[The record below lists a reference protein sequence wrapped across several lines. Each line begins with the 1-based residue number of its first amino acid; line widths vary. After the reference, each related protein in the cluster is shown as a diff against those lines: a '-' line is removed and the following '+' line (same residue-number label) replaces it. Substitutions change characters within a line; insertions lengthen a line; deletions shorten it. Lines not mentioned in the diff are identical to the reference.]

1 MEHDALSKVLTWVV
15 GIDSGGAVDE
25 VKRLRERYPTA
36 SNEALAERLFAIA
49 RWKATGVGVVTGLP
63 TNPWVMVPAAVTDL
77 ATVLR
82 IETETVAR
90 VALVYDPA
98 FFEQPDAA
106 WELLVPVF
114 GIDALSQFLRD
125 LGVLGSMGVTRQL
138 VRQYLS
144 KETLR
149 GFQKVMIKYFGIK
162 VTQKGVITKT
172 LPIVGAVIGGGW
184 NFGEVTFLRRR
195 TIAYFQNRP
204 ISPPDPPPDAA
215 SAVA

>member
-1 MEHDALSKVLTWVV
+1 MDKDALSKALGWVV
-15 GIDSGGAVDE
+15 GIDSGEAIDH
-25 VKRLRERYPTA
+25 VKRLRERHPEA
-36 SNEALAERLFAIA
+36 SNELLAAQLFGTA
-49 RWKATGVGVVTGLP
+49 RWKATSVGVLSGLP
-63 TNPWVMVPAAVTDL
+63 ANPWVMVPAAVADL

-90 VALVYDPA
+90 VALIYDPA

-114 GIDALSQFLRD
+114 GIDALSQFLRN
-125 LGVLGSMGVTRQL
+125 LGVLGSMGLTRQL

-149 GFQKVMIKYFGIK
+149 VFQKVMLKYFGVK
-162 VTQKGVITKT
+162 VTQKSLISKT
-172 LPIVGAVIGGGW
+172 LPLVGAVIGGGW

-195 TIAYFQNRP
+195 TIAYFQDRP
-204 ISPPDPPPDAA
+204 LVAESRSAA
-215 SAVA
+215 S

>member
-1 MEHDALSKVLTWVV
+1 METEALSKVLNWVV
-15 GIDSGGAVDE
+15 GVDSGEAIDQ

-36 SNEALAERLFAIA
+36 NNEALAARLFAAA

-63 TNPWVMVPAAVTDL
+63 ANPWVMVPAAVADL

-90 VALVYDPA
+90 VALIYDPA

-125 LGVLGSMGVTRQL
+125 VGVLGSMGVTRQL
-138 VRQYLS
+138 IRQHLS

-149 GFQKVMIKYFGIK
+149 AFQKVMLKYFGIK
-162 VTQKGVITKT
+162 VTQKGVISKS

-184 NFGEVTFLRRR
+184 NFGEVTFLRNR

-204 ISPPDPPPDAA
+204 LAPPDPPSVAA
-215 SAVA
+215 SA

>member
-1 MEHDALSKVLTWVV
+1 MTRDVLSNALGWAV
-15 GIDSGGAVDE
+15 GVNDGEAADDVR
-25 VKRLRERYPTA
+25 RLRAKSPTA
-36 SNEALAERLFAIA
+36 TNAELAGTIFTTARL
-49 RWKATGVGVVTGLP
+49 KATGVGVLTGLP
-63 TNPWVMVPAAVTDL
+63 ANPWVMVPAAVADL

-82 IETETVAR
+82 IETEAVAR
-90 VALVYDPA
+90 VALIYDPK

-149 GFQKVMIKYFGIK
+149 SFQKVMLRYFGMK
-162 VTQKGVITKT
+162 VTQKGVLAKS
-172 LPIVGAVIGGGW
+172 LPLVGAVIGGSG
-184 NFGEVTFLRRR
+184 NFAEVTILKRR
-195 TIAYFQNRP
+195 TISYFEGRP
-204 ISPPDPPPDAA
+204 ISSHIA
-215 SAVA
+215 SHAEPA